1 MDVSNIWAK
10 QMRKPITDFEKLGN
24 RIGSNTLTGTSP
36 NAKAKG
42 DPLQA
47 SDHHMVWITRGG
59 GRASIDGTPQGFGP
73 NTAMFIPA
81 QTLFSLELSPGT
93 TGWHISVPSSLR
105 IPLPHLPFL
114 TNVQKPMQQSM
125 LSKGFG
131 AVQEEFIAKK
141 PMRGTALIYATGTLA
156 VQFQRLDISGNRK
169 DLDKDTAKRR
179 LMRKFVAQ
187 LDKRYFTNDTVKDYA
202 AELGVTTTHLT
213 RVCRQTAGKPATRLI
228 QEKALEEA
236 KFLLKETDQKI
247 GVIAQDLGFATPAYF
262 TRVFSDRVGYSPKS
276 FRKNARAIS

>member
-1 MDVSNIWAK
+1 
-10 QMRKPITDFEKLGN
+10 MRKPVTDIEQIGN
-24 RIGSNTLTGTSP
+24 RITSTTLTGTAP
-36 NAKAKG
+36 NAKTKA
-42 DPLQA
+42 PLRA

-59 GRASIDGTPQGFGP
+59 GRANIEGTQQGFGS

-81 QTLFSLELSPGT
+81 QTLFILDLSPGT
-93 TGWHISVPSSLR
+93 TGWHISVPSNLR
-105 IPLPHLPFL
+105 IPLPQTPFL
-114 TNVQKPMQQSM
+114 TNIQKPIQQSM

-131 AVQEEFIAKK
+131 AIQEEFISKK

-169 DLDKDTAKRR
+169 ELDKDTAKRR
-179 LMRKFVAQ
+179 LMRKFIAR

-247 GVIAQDLGFATPAYF
+247 GSIAHDLGFGTPAYF
-262 TRVFSDRVGYSPKS
+262 TRVFSERVGYSPKAY
-276 FRKNARAIS
+276 RNLERPKP